1 MLFQGLRKGLVM
13 TLKTGFEVSD
23 ANTLKRAF
31 KVVTL
36 TQINLISEVSAV
48 SRSKDPKTDL

>member
-1 MLFQGLRKGLVM
+1 M